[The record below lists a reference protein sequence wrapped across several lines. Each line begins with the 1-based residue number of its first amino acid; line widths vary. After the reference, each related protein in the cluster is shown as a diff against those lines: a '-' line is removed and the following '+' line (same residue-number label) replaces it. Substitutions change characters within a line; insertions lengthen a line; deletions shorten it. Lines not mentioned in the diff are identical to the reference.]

1 MKLRGEYV
9 LIIVVVVFC
18 SNAQYSMYDNDCL
31 DYYATDY
38 DVNSMEIYISKRDEH
53 QIVPFCRDDDK
64 SIENNVQVKF
74 ASMTFEELNN
84 RNITGLQLYSWSIH
98 MDLIEEYQA
107 YRHNNK
113 TTASNSTIYNC
124 SAVHKFGLYCQY
136 SFNTK
141 VFTNRQLIDERI
153 FSSFVADTIQNIC
166 QRNFANKSIASSKWY
181 LLSTF
186 EL

>member
-1 MKLRGEYV
+1 MV
-9 LIIVVVVFC
+9 ITIIFIENEAACRIC
-18 SNAQYSMYDNDCL
+18 SRDSL
-31 DYYATDY
+31 DYYGTDY
-38 DVNSMEIYISKRDEH
+38 DLNSMEIDISKRDEH
-53 QIVPFCRDDDK
+53 QIIPFCRDDDK

-136 SFNTK
+136 SFDTK
-141 VFTNRQLIDERI
+141 V
-153 FSSFVADTIQNIC
+153 
-166 QRNFANKSIASSKWY
+166 
-181 LLSTF
+181 
-186 EL
+186 